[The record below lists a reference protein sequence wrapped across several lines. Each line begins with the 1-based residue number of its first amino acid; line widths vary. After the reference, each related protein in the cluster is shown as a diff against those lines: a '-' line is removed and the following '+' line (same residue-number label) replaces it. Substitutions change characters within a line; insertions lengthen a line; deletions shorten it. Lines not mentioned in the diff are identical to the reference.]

1 MQRVKSYMLMLLQV
15 KIYVIMGAQHVTI
28 MINWASPIDPLHIL
42 PLLLFLVSL
51 FVTLL
56 PTSHKSQDLEIVS
69 CNSATYN

>member
-1 MQRVKSYMLMLLQV
+1 
-15 KIYVIMGAQHVTI
+15 MGAQHVTI